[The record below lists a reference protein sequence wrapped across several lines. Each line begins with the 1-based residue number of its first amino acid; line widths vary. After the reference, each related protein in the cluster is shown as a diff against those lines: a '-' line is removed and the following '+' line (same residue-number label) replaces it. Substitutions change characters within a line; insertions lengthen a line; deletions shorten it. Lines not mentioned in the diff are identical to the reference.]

1 MANWTPV
8 NPSPFDFLAKYCI
21 FSQEKLAEYKR
32 AFEAEDS
39 DGAGYLS
46 CLQVLLALKNIIP
59 PELLSD
65 KEEIYVYRVPEFMR
79 SQITNM
85 DFRSLEVRLFKAK
98 QLFLF
103 LLEEQHGDAGALQGF
118 ISTEQLLLELKAGGI
133 HLEQEEAIRLE
144 LKSTPPLDL
153 LDFLAHLPLFMLI
166 HKSVIANPL
175 DDYSNL

>member
-1 MANWTPV
+1 MKIV
-8 NPSPFDFLAKYCI
+8 
-21 FSQEKLAEYKR
+21 
-32 AFEAEDS
+32 
-39 DGAGYLS
+39 
-46 CLQVLLALKNIIP
+46 II
-59 PELLSD
+59 
-65 KEEIYVYRVPEFMR
+65 MM
-79 SQITNM
+79 Q
-85 DFRSLEVRLFKAK
+85 